1 MAKLSKGEAI
11 KLIGL
16 YKALVKK
23 GRMSQDL
30 YDSLTQ
36 NIKIK

>member
-16 YKALVKK
+16 YNYLFNNGK
-23 GRMSQDL
+23 MSQAT
-30 YDSLTQ
+30 YDTLTS